1 VRVRIATMTGFVLAK
16 RLFKWERFLNDIKS
30 LEFIGFGG
38 KRRKGKRRIEKCRRK
53 NRKTSKRKMKVVRRA
68 KMHMSK
74 EKI

>member
-1 VRVRIATMTGFVLAK
+1 MIPTPGDRWKMGAVFRP
-16 RLFKWERFLNDIKS
+16 
-30 LEFIGFGG
+30 EFFPVTFPAVSRGFGG

-53 NRKTSKRKMKVVRRA
+53 NRKISKRKMKVVKRA

>member
-1 VRVRIATMTGFVLAK
+1 MKHEQLG
-16 RLFKWERFLNDIKS
+16 
-30 LEFIGFGG
+30 GFGG

-53 NRKTSKRKMKVVRRA
+53 NRKISKRKMKVVKRA

>member
-1 VRVRIATMTGFVLAK
+1 MVNIALPFKIFIDRYVRDVLGAAFKEVK
-16 RLFKWERFLNDIKS
+16 RN
-30 LEFIGFGG
+30 GFGG

-53 NRKTSKRKMKVVRRA
+53 NRKISKRKMKVVKRA